1 MKKFTVLAVIMGL
14 ALMLT
19 VPAAAMEI
27 GFDGEYYVQGIY
39 NSNEN
44 LSDEDSNSTYREMR
58 LRFRTEITV
67 TETLQLITRFDALEK
82 DWHSYDSAFKDDED
96 DDNIDFDRVYMK
108 IISPI
113 GLFQV
118 GRQEG
123 VTWGT
128 DWADDEADTDRIK
141 YVLPIPM
148 FGGKFYIGAVWEKVT
163 ENDKGTAF
171 ADDDND
177 KFYLAGLYRGEN
189 FHGGLLTALY
199 NFKKF
204 QSPGQAFAT
213 KDAMAK
219 KALLEGQ
226 SASLMLSINANSYG
240 ADQYY
245 AGAQDATAQSEAY
258 QAQAQDALAAQQGF
272 SQVVAG
278 YGADTSLEATAV
290 AVPALA
296 GACDAATAAGYTTAG
311 EAVAYFEG
319 AASQLQYGADQY
331 AAGAAEAQ
339 ATAAGH
345 LAAAEEASA
354 TLATLT
360 SDAQAAGA
368 ALVAMGTSCK
378 AKVYLLAPYFSG
390 KFGPFGFQAEMDYV
404 FGEVDFD
411 LPSLESKDVEGFS
424 YFAEASL
431 DVGPVTFQAGY
442 AFVGGDSN
450 YEDDEIS
457 SMGYVAPGADW
468 GKMFILST
476 SSDSADGWGHGMQAS
491 MANGIGNHAG
501 NGFATPSVT
510 MLDGYSMF
518 YAGLDFAVTDDI
530 TIGVLGAMSAAD
542 DPPAGIDDDQGYEV
556 DLTLDWQLMD
566 NLKYEAVAA
575 YLDAGDYW
583 MERGGIPEDDFEN
596 IYCLFHRL
604 SLTF

>member
-27 GFDGEYYVQGIY
+27 GFDGEYYVQGIL

-44 LSDEDSNSTYREMR
+44 LNDEDANSTYREMR

-82 DWHSYDSAFKDDED
+82 IWHSYDSAFTNDED
-96 DDNIDFDRVYMK
+96 DDNIDFDRVYMR

-123 VTWGT
+123 VTWGLS
-128 DWADDEADTDRIK
+128 WANDEADTDRIK

-148 FGGKFYIGAVWEKVT
+148 GGGKLYFGAVWEKVT

-189 FHGGLLTALY
+189 FHGGLLTAFY

-204 QSPGQAFAT
+204 QTPGQAFAT
-213 KDAMAK
+213 KDALAK
-219 KALLEGQ
+219 KALLDEQAGPLTL
-226 SASLMLSINANSYG
+226 AINANGYASE
-240 ADQYY
+240 QYY
-245 AGAQDATAQSEAY
+245 TGAQDATAQAGSY
-258 QAQAQDALAAQQGF
+258 QAQANDALAAQQGF

-290 AVPALA
+290 AVPDLSA
-296 GACDAATAAGYTTAG
+296 ACDAALAAGYTTAG
-311 EAVAYFEG
+311 EAVAYFES

-331 AAGAAEAQ
+331 TAGAAEAM
-339 ATAAGH
+339 ATSEAYYAAGMAASEE
-345 LAAAEEASA
+345 LA
-354 TLATLT
+354 LLT
-360 SDAQAAGA
+360 GDAQDAGA
-368 ALVAMGTSCK
+368 ALAAMGTTCK
-378 AKVYLLAPYFSG
+378 AKVYLMAPYFYG
-390 KFGPFGFQAEMDYV
+390 KFGPVTLQGEMDYV

-411 LPSLESKDVEGFS
+411 LPTLENKDVEAFS
-424 YFAEASL
+424 YFAQADLEL
-431 DVGPVTFQAGY
+431 GPVTFQAGY
-442 AFVGGDSN
+442 AYMMGDSN
-450 YEDDEIS
+450 YTDDKIE
-457 SMGYVAPGADW
+457 SMGYVSPGADW

-501 NGFATPSVT
+501 DGFATPSVT

-518 YAGLDFAVTDDI
+518 YAGLDFAVTDRI
-530 TIGVLGAMSAAD
+530 NIGVLGAMSMAD
-542 DPPAGIDDDQGYEV
+542 DPPAGVDDDQGYEV

-566 NLKYEAVAA
+566 NLRYEAVAA
-575 YLDAGDYW
+575 YLGAGDYW
-583 MERGGIPEDDFEN
+583 MERGGIPEDDFED